1 MSISAEG
8 LRQEDPMIK
17 TTETMTTRDGVT
29 LVATLWRPA
38 GPGPFPVLLART
50 PYGRTDPGPGMHLDV
65 PRLVAAGYAV
75 VVQDVRGTGDSDGE
89 VAFITGEAADGYDA
103 VRWAATRPWSDGN
116 VGMFGDSY
124 LGITQLM
131 AAQERPA
138 GLRAI
143 APHVAPASLHEVV
156 YQSGVPNLNVV
167 LTVSAAVLALDE
179 LERRIRRG
187 TALAADR
194 DAYLAALGFPDRFP
208 ETMLRLAERLPLS
221 DQPLLTDLVPFY
233 ADWMDHPDPAAET
246 WRNGAVRHAEIEV
259 PALVGTGWYDYF
271 RDASIGHYQHLRG
284 GSRLVVGP
292 WAHFTQDG
300 DVCGRDYGAGASQDA
315 IDWTGLHLDW
325 FGQWLRGE
333 SPADRAAVT
342 YFLMGADEWR
352 TATDWPPPAAR
363 RVAYH
368 LGPDGTL
375 GTVPA
380 GGGGGEFVSDPG
392 DPVPTVGGAVMTFD
406 AFGPLDQRPLDDR
419 GDVLRHQSAPLDA
432 ALEVTGDVELI
443 VLVSSTATSAD
454 VAVKLIDVH
463 PGGRAELLTDAI
475 TRVTDLTPGEVREVR
490 VSLGAISNL
499 FRPGHRI
506 RIDVAGSNFP
516 RFARNP
522 QKGTTTIHD
531 PSYVM
536 LPIIS

>member
-1 MSISAEG
+1 
-8 LRQEDPMIK
+8 MIR

-38 GPGPFPVLLART
+38 GPGPFPILLSRT
-50 PYGRTDPGPGMHLDV
+50 PYGRADQGPGLHLDL

-75 VVQDVRGTGDSDGE
+75 VVQDVRGTGDSDGTFR
-89 VAFITGEAADGYDA
+89 FIAGEAADGYDA
-103 VRWAATRPWSDGN
+103 VRWAATRAWSDGN

-124 LGITQLM
+124 LGITQLQ
-131 AAQERPA
+131 AAQEHPE

-143 APHVAPASLHEVV
+143 APHVAPAGLHEVV
-156 YQSGVPNLNVV
+156 YSSGAPNLNVV
-167 LTVSAAVLALDE
+167 LTVSAFVLAINELD
-179 LERRIRRG
+179 RRINRG
-187 TALAADR
+187 TAPESDK
-194 DAYLAALGFPDRFP
+194 DAYLTALGFPDRFP
-208 ETMLRLAERLPLS
+208 ETMQRLAERLPLS
-221 DQPLLTDLVPFY
+221 DQPLLTDLAPFY
-233 ADWMDHPDPAAET
+233 AGWMDNPDPAAEP
-246 WRNGAVRHAEIEV
+246 WRDGAVHYDRIEV

-292 WAHFTQDG
+292 WAHHTQDG
-300 DVCGRDYGAGASQDA
+300 FIGGRDFGEQASQDA

-333 SPADRAAVT
+333 RAPERARVT

-352 TATDWPPPAAR
+352 TAADWPPPAAR

-368 LGPDGTL
+368 LGPNGTL
-375 GTVPA
+375 GTIPA
-380 GGGGGEFVSDPG
+380 GGGGGEFVCDP
-392 DPVPTVGGAVMTFD
+392 DHPVPTVGGAVMTYD
-406 AFGPLDQRPLDDR
+406 GFGPLDQRPLDDR
-419 GDVLRHQSAPLDA
+419 DDVLRYRSEPLDG
-432 ALEVTGDVELI
+432 ALEVTGATELV
-443 VLVSSTATSAD
+443 VLVSSTATGTD
-454 VAVKLIDVH
+454 VAAKLIDVH
-463 PGGRAELLTDAI
+463 PDGRAELLTDAV
-475 TRVTDLTPGEVREVR
+475 TRVTDLTPGEVREVK
-490 VSLGAISNL
+490 VELGAISNL

-516 RFARNP
+516 RFGRNP
-522 QKGTTTIHD
+522 EKGTTTVHD